1 MPKILNL
8 LSSDF
13 ILYNIYLDYGH
24 LLTWILFLLSFQTKC
39 QIKMNKNTPI
49 NKYHHKILSIQDKEK
64 FLKQQSEV
72 GKNSYTWSSIRMI
85 EKFSTAELET
95 NKNKKYII

>member
-39 QIKMNKNTPI
+39 QIKMNK
-49 NKYHHKILSIQDKEK
+49 KYSHQQISPQNFVYPRQREVSKTTEQSRQ
-64 FLKQQSEV
+64 KQLYMV
-72 GKNSYTWSSIRMI
+72 
-85 EKFSTAELET
+85 
-95 NKNKKYII
+95 KYQNDREIFDSRTGN